1 MVFAHWIS
9 HTTYCKVT
17 GIAKRRDIPVEYINS
32 RNLSISE
39 RELPEAACGLLLKL
53 NRDFRPV
60 QSFSA
65 KHGEQ
70 VPGASLSS

>member
-32 RNLSISE
+32 RNRSISE
-39 RELPEAACGLLLKL
+39 RELPEIV
-53 NRDFRPV
+53 RR
-60 QSFSA
+60 
-65 KHGEQ
+65 HGD
-70 VPGASLSS
+70 PG

>member
-1 MVFAHWIS
+1 MVLAHWIS

-39 RELPEAACGLLLKL
+39 RELPEIV
-53 NRDFRPV
+53 RR
-60 QSFSA
+60 
-65 KHGEQ
+65 HGD
-70 VPGASLSS
+70 PG

>member
-1 MVFAHWIS
+1 AVVNASLIMVFAHWIS

-39 RELPEAACGLLLKL
+39 RELPEIV
-53 NRDFRPV
+53 RR
-60 QSFSA
+60 
-65 KHGEQ
+65 HGD
-70 VPGASLSS
+70 PG

>member
-1 MVFAHWIS
+1 MNCF
-9 HTTYCKVT
+9 
-17 GIAKRRDIPVEYINS
+17 
-32 RNLSISE
+32 
-39 RELPEAACGLLLKL
+39 PEAACGLLLKL

-70 VPGASLSS
+70 VPGASLSSYRDWEVPSIQMDCFSAL